1 MDGSVHTV
9 TPLSFQSTLSVRRAT
24 PDGRE
29 TGLEI
34 VISIHA
40 LREESDL
47 TALRNPFI
55 EGKISIHAL
64 REESDLRFRRDDL
77 VCKISIHALR
87 EESDL
92 RFRRDDLVCKI
103 SIHALR
109 EESDSV
115 RAWYGPGRRYFN
127 PRSP

>member
-1 MDGSVHTV
+1 M
-9 TPLSFQSTLSVRRAT
+9 RRAT

-64 REESDLRFRRDDL
+64 REESDQTASSLST
-77 VCKISIHALR
+77 KISISIHALR
-87 EESDL
+87 EESDCMT
-92 RFRRDDLVCKI
+92 RPPDER
-103 SIHALR
+103 
-109 EESDSV
+109 
-115 RAWYGPGRRYFN
+115 
-127 PRSP
+127 

>member
-24 PDGRE
+24 DADGQMAVE
-29 TGLEI
+29 LI
-34 VISIHA
+34 ISIHA
-40 LREESDL
+40 LREESDHSH
-47 TALRNPFI
+47 A
-55 EGKISIHAL
+55 GKFAG
-64 REESDLRFRRDDL
+64 RT
-77 VCKISIHALR
+77 ISIHALR